1 MVLHLL
7 RTQRNEVR
15 GDMKY
20 PHASEMAAKYRH
32 ALIRLITS
40 PLVAANQQLTSEDM
54 FQLEAEDPEMYL
66 AVRDLN
72 EACIFAGEVLYPKEV
87 AGNA

>member
-1 MVLHLL
+1 
-7 RTQRNEVR
+7 
-15 GDMKY
+15 MKTY

-32 ALIRLITS
+32 AILRLLTS
-40 PLVAANQQLTSEDM
+40 PLVAANQQLIKEDM

-72 EACIFAGEVLYPKEV
+72 DACMFAGEVLYPKE
-87 AGNA
+87 ASGNA